1 MLTRVKGM
9 DDVPGQHVVH
19 IQYLIVS
26 PVQFLEI
33 TEWGE
38 FCVRIQAVPVAK
50 GYQHSFSRTVTISC

>member
-1 MLTRVKGM
+1 M